1 MPTKAARGSSCEQ
14 RKENMSNDRTLSLS
28 TVIATIRAP
37 VEQVNI
43 ADWLFHLPDAEYQR
57 CSEAHI
63 AAGAT
68 TTDDGRPMSINVET
82 IGDALVVQHYVAETH
97 EPRFCRMV
105 SISDSISPA
114 GHTKL
119 QVVWELSVKKID
131 EQTCEYTNHI
141 HSTAIDQT
149 LGFLKSHNIP
159 FETARD
165 ARQRASHAHNQE
177 ETPKFAKSIE
187 RRALLAS
194 DLNGGKAM
202 KVLFI
207 ISSSET
213 AFWLSEVTHPYWHL
227 TERGVQVDFASPQGG
242 KVVFDHYSDPYFEKS
257 LEPDDLVSK
266 GFLSDKKSA
275 AKLETTLKLKDV
287 DLSQYDA
294 IHVAG
299 GRGATFDLFPN
310 EDVGKA
316 LEYFW
321 ARDKVVGAICHGAIA
336 LGNIPD
342 RIRGRQVTGFTL
354 EADRQLQATFG
365 SDFIIPNYPQTVLEK
380 TGAIYTS
387 TKPYTP
393 KVVIDGKLITGQD
406 QSAASEYALAL
417 LHKMTGQSPVSSS

>member
-1 MPTKAARGSSCEQ
+1 
-14 RKENMSNDRTLSLS
+14 MSNDQTLSLS
-28 TVIATIRAP
+28 TVTAIIRAP
-37 VEQVNI
+37 MEMVNI
-43 ADWLFHLPDAEYQR
+43 ADWLLHLPDAEYQR

-68 TTDDGRPMSINVET
+68 TADDGQPMSINVET
-82 IGDALVVQHYVAETH
+82 IGDALVVQHYVAEIH
-97 EPRFCRMV
+97 EPHLCRLV

-131 EQTCEYTNHI
+131 EETCEYTNHV

-149 LGFLKSHNIP
+149 LEFLKSHNIS
-159 FETARD
+159 FETARE

-187 RRALLAS
+187 RRALSAS
-194 DLNGGKAM
+194 DPNGGKAM
-202 KVLFI
+202 KVMFI

-227 TERGVQVDFASPQGG
+227 TERGVEVDFASPKGG

-266 GFLSDKKSA
+266 GFLSDKKSVS
-275 AKLETTLKLKDV
+275 KLETTLKLKDV

-310 EDVGKA
+310 EDVAKA

-321 ARDKVVGAICHGAIA
+321 AKDKVVGAICHGAIA

-354 EADRQLQATFG
+354 EADKQLQANFG
-365 SDFIIPNYPQTVLEK
+365 SGFVIPNYPQTVLEK

-393 KVVIDGKLITGQD
+393 KVIVDGKLITGQD

-417 LHKMTGQSPVSSS
+417 LHKMTGHSPVSGA